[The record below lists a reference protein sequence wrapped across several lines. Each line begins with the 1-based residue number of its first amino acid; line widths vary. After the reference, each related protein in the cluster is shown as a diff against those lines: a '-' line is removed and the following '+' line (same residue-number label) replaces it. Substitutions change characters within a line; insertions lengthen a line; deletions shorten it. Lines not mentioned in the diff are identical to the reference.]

1 MKTTYFLKGLI
12 LVFLGILCTTAYAT
26 NGRIYVSTSGSN
38 SNNGQQ
44 GSPLLT
50 IARAVTNSTNG
61 DTIVVL
67 PGSYREIINFGGKNL
82 TITSNYMFVK
92 DTNIIANTILDFTDA
107 TTANGGLYN
116 SVVNN
121 NDKKIYGLT
130 ITKAPKRAIATIA
143 KLTIE
148 YCVFKGNG
156 YNDAVNNT
164 DVNHLIGVLGTAIID
179 NCDFYNNENNAL
191 IVNNDRYY
199 NIAKVTN
206 TKIHHNNFGALKDG
220 IAFYIEG
227 QIDISNCAIYKN
239 KGQAIFYLGGNLY
252 YDGSSKKLKLNFNTI
267 VSNEATV
274 LASYPITSFTNFVY
288 FSNSIVAHN
297 RKTDFILG
305 SGTGSNNG
313 QVTNFIFNNNVLQN
327 GLNSKTVESVKATNN
342 ITSANNFE
350 GTPLFIDSTADKYT
364 LAANSL
370 GMGFGYYNAS
380 QNIDTIKKDI
390 VGTSRSISSKNGPDI
405 GAYQSLSTAV
415 NTPTNLTVTTGAG
428 GSATLSWTGGSSLTN
443 KNYNIYR
450 STDGSAYTKIGTSTT
465 NTYNDNTVLKRIRY
479 YYKVSESFLNIAATN
494 ALDTGMVNF
503 FSFTGNAN
511 DYKNANLPINN
522 NNANPV
528 QDRFSN
534 ATSAYSFNGTNQ
546 YLEYDNTVANVSNTQ
561 SYTVTFWGKG
571 AGNYL
576 AKYSNL
582 DASQSQFFIASGTIA
597 GNGNNSNSYTAPDNN
612 WNHYMVIMENG
623 SNKTKVYRNGS
634 LISTG
639 TILYSANGTA
649 TNFTVG
655 RVSGSPPGF
664 LNGSV
669 DDIRVYNS
677 VLSSSKLNNI
687 YAFESQYGYTNIE
700 TSQSSAADITVVGR
714 KIYVNKTTGS
724 NSNAGTLASPLLT
737 IQAAINLSSSE
748 DTVVV
753 SDAIYSETLSITSG
767 KNILITSNYLFDK
780 DSTHIAACV
789 IDGTNFTFNDIQIAS
804 LSDIFIQ
811 GITLKNVKGKLIDMA
826 NNDLVL
832 KHVRIRDQGFNQANV
847 LRNSIIVRKVYIDS
861 THIFNNKF
869 IEGIVGVTDTLS
881 FTNSKFYNNQGGLIT
896 NSNSGFQTAIL
907 LEKSLFQ
914 DNTRATG
921 ASSFGEY
928 MFINVNR
935 HNVIKNKFINNSYT
949 VFGGSGAAYTKFIN
963 NLFLNNTTVL
973 QRNPQVTAN
982 DSVILIHNSFIQNAY
997 PSSGASAGSPV
1008 TNIAVTPWTDMTFFP
1023 VGNWKG
1029 IFYNNIFYGNMSFS
1043 GPSNNNNSIGI
1054 TLKLRG
1060 NLFKSNQTFSQ
1071 AADTSGSSNNQLF
1084 DYIQYVD
1091 TAAHN
1096 FRFANGSRYLRAG
1109 VIVNYPANDDING
1122 TARPLP
1128 VGTNPEPGAFE
1139 SSYSLNPP
1147 VLTTITAANKSI
1159 KIDWTATDI
1168 ANITSFRIYR
1178 DSVGAPGTLIDT
1190 VLSNKLTYTN
1200 TVVNGTRYYYR
1211 IKAFD
1216 IYGLASDY
1224 SNILNATAVNVKP
1237 VAATL
1242 SNKTIDSIG
1251 FNNYVKLKFS
1261 GSTSSDADGTISS
1274 YKWYVNDSLV
1284 NDKDSVLNYNFSV
1297 GSHTVK
1303 LKVLDN
1309 DNAVD
1314 SSAALVK
1321 VSSNVKTF
1329 AGGFIGGISA
1339 VSPNIIYT
1347 ADSTYNSTT
1356 GATIYKLN
1364 GESAIL
1370 NPLSVI
1376 AKIATTPSVS
1386 NDSSLFVI
1394 TGSSISAFDKSG
1406 TALWPSVSLG
1416 ALSYVTP
1423 TVDSLLSRI
1432 YVGVSNKDLY
1442 AINYKTGKVEWT
1454 YTADAPMNTSAVI
1467 TGNRK
1472 LIVTSEAGTI
1482 YGFDIIKNTAQTA
1495 PKWTKSLGQIITGA
1509 PALDNKN
1516 NVYFGTESGNLLK
1529 TQFSDDGEIKILWTK
1544 SVEAAVKSSPV
1555 IDADGFVYVANTNGD
1570 LFKLDSATGDIKW
1583 KRSTGASIVSTPA
1596 ISEFGSIYVA
1606 NMNGII
1612 LSVTTDNVLRWS
1624 YNAAAPISANILYIN
1639 NKLYVGTQTGKLITL
1654 YDNPLSTDVN
1664 TSYAMDQ
1671 QDEHPLYSK
1680 NSMASLSQ
1688 LRFNN
1693 KFSIWKDRFKK
1704 YNYDFLYL
1712 NNVYPIAKDPIWGTY
1727 QGNYKRTGA
1736 NLPDCPE
1743 IPTINIPNCIEKA
1756 DSIVVNTNSIIDKV
1770 WIINDAVKTDL
1781 QSNTIKIKATD
1792 KVGLRTTSV
1801 YGCVI
1806 NNSTTASIANS
1817 TIQKPVIISSSS
1829 SNSICEGDSVKL
1841 STGTVAS
1848 NYTWLNSGISANT
1861 NSVTIKKS
1869 GTYTLSVVNEY
1880 GCKASSDALTLV
1892 VNKIPATPVI
1902 SRDASGNLIS
1912 TATTNEWYKDG
1923 VKISETTNTIKP
1935 SVNGTYTVKASEN
1948 NCISTFS
1955 GAYYFVVTD
1964 IININNNEFIKMAPN
1979 PFVNDVNIDFVLK
1992 NQPKVNIE
2000 IYSMSSGNLVKV
2012 INNVYA
2018 GSKINLEN
2026 LSAGM
2031 YIFKITTPD
2040 QKNYYQFKMIKL

>member
-1 MKTTYFLKGLI
+1 MKKAYLLKGIII
-12 LVFLGILCTTAYAT
+12 LFLGILSATAFAT

-38 SNNGQQ
+38 TNNGQQ
-44 GSPLLT
+44 ATPFLT
-50 IARAVTNSTNG
+50 IGQALSTSVSG

-67 PGSYREIINFGGKNL
+67 PGSYRELIDFGGKNL

-92 DTNIIANTILDFTDA
+92 DTNIISNTIIDLTNA
-107 TTANGGLYN
+107 ITANGGIYN
-116 SVVNN
+116 SAANN
-121 NDKKIYGLT
+121 NDKKLYGLT

-164 DVNHLIGVLGTAIID
+164 DVNHLIGVFGTAIID

-313 QVTNFIFNNNVLQN
+313 QVTNFIFKNNVLQN
-327 GLNSKTVESVKATNN
+327 GLNSKTVEAVKATNN

-350 GTPLFIDSTADKYT
+350 GTPLFTDSTADKYT
-364 LAANSL
+364 IAANSI

-380 QNIDTIKKDI
+380 QNIDTIKTDI
-390 VGTSRSISSKNGPDI
+390 VGTSRSISANKGPDI
-405 GAYQSLSTAV
+405 GAYQSLSSAV
-415 NTPTNLTVTTGAG
+415 STPSNLTVTTGAG
-428 GSATLSWTGGSSLTN
+428 GSATLSWTGGSSLTS

-450 STDGSAYTKIGTSTT
+450 STDGNTFTKIGTSTS
-465 NTYNDNTVLKRIRY
+465 NNYNDNSVVKRTRY
-479 YYKVSESFLNIAATN
+479 YYKVSESYLNISATN
-494 ALDTGMVNF
+494 TLDTGMVNF

-511 DYKNANLPINN
+511 DYINTALPISN

-546 YLEYDNTVANVSNTQ
+546 YLEYDNTVANVSNAQ
-561 SYTVTFWGKG
+561 AYTVTFWGKG

-582 DASQSQFFIASGTIA
+582 DANLSQFFIASGTIA
-597 GNGNNSNSYTAPDNN
+597 GNGTNSNSYAAPDNN

-623 SNKTKVYRNGS
+623 SNKTKVYRNGT

-639 TILYSANGTA
+639 TINYSGNGTS
-649 TNFTVG
+649 TKFTVG

-687 YAFESQYGYTNIE
+687 YAFESQYGYTSIE
-700 TSQSSAADITVVGR
+700 TSRSSTAAITILGR
-714 KIYVNKTTGS
+714 KIYVNKNTGS
-724 NSNAGTLASPLLT
+724 NSNPGTLASPLLT
-737 IQAAINLSSSE
+737 IQEAINQSSSE
-748 DTVVV
+748 DTVVLA
-753 SDAIYSETLSITSG
+753 DAIYSETLSITSG
-767 KNILITSNYLFDK
+767 KNILITSNYLFDN
-780 DSTHIAACV
+780 DSTHIGACV

-804 LSDIFIQ
+804 LSDISIQ
-811 GITLKNVKGKLIDMA
+811 GLTLKNVKGKLIDMA

-832 KHVRIRDQGFNQANV
+832 NHVRIRDQGYNQANV
-847 LRNSIIVRKVYIDS
+847 LRNSIIVRKVYIDN

-869 IEGIVGVTDTLS
+869 IEGIVGVTDSLS

-914 DNTRATG
+914 DNTRAVG

-928 MFINVNR
+928 MIINVNR
-935 HNVIKNKFINNSYT
+935 HNVVKNKFINNSYT

-997 PSSGASAGSPV
+997 PSSGAGAGSPAS
-1008 TNIAVTPWTDMTFFP
+1008 NNAVTPWTDMTFFP

-1043 GPSNNNNSIGI
+1043 GPSNNNNAIGI
-1054 TLKLRG
+1054 TLKLKG

-1084 DYIQYVD
+1084 DYISYID
-1091 TAAHN
+1091 TATNN
-1096 FRFANGSRYLRAG
+1096 FKFINGSRYLRSG
-1109 VIVNYPANDDING
+1109 VTLTYPVNDDIAG
-1122 TARPLP
+1122 SSRPLP

-1147 VLTTITAANKSI
+1147 VLTTITASNKSI

-1168 ANITSFRIYR
+1168 SNINSFRIYR
-1178 DSVGAPGTLIDT
+1178 DSLGTPGTLIDT

-1211 IKAFD
+1211 IKAYD
-1216 IYGLASDY
+1216 NYGLLSEY
-1224 SNILNATAVNVKP
+1224 SNILNAAAVNVKP

-1242 SNKTIDSIG
+1242 SNKIIDSIG
-1251 FNNYVKLKFS
+1251 FNNFVKLKFS
-1261 GSTSSDADGTISS
+1261 ASTSSDADGSISA
-1274 YKWYVNDSLV
+1274 YNWYVNDSLV
-1284 NDKDSVLNYNFSV
+1284 NNKDSVLNYNFGI
-1297 GSHTVK
+1297 GSNTVK
-1303 LKVLDN
+1303 LLVFDN

-1329 AGGFIGGISA
+1329 PGGFIGGITA
-1339 VSPNIIYT
+1339 VSSNIIYT
-1347 ADSTYNSTT
+1347 ADSTFNSST

-1364 GESAIL
+1364 GESAISS
-1370 NPLSVI
+1370 PLSVL
-1376 AKIATTPSVS
+1376 AKISTTPSIS
-1386 NDSSLFVI
+1386 NDSSLFVT
-1394 TGSSISAFDKSG
+1394 TGSSIAAFDKNG
-1406 TALWPSVSLG
+1406 KALWPSISLG
-1416 ALSYVTP
+1416 ALSFVTP

-1472 LIVTSEAGTI
+1472 LIVTSEAGTV
-1482 YGFDIIKNTAQTA
+1482 YGFDIITSKAPTG
-1495 PKWTKSLGQIITGA
+1495 PKWTKNLGQTITGA

-1516 NVYFGTESGNLLK
+1516 NVYFGTESGNILK
-1529 TQFSDDGEIKILWTK
+1529 AQFSEDGEVKIVWTK

-1555 IDADGFVYVANTNGD
+1555 IDADGFVYIANTNGD
-1570 LFKLDSATGDIKW
+1570 LFKLDSANGNIKW
-1583 KRSTGASIVSTPA
+1583 KRSTGASILSTPA
-1596 ISEFGSIYVA
+1596 ISEFGNIYVA
-1606 NMNGII
+1606 NMNGTV
-1612 LSVTTDNVLRWS
+1612 LSVTSDNNLRWTYS
-1624 YNAAAPISANILYIN
+1624 AGAAVSANILYIN
-1639 NKLYVGTQTGKLITL
+1639 YKLYIGTQTGKLITL
-1654 YDNPLSTDVN
+1654 YDNPLSSDVN
-1664 TSYAMDQ
+1664 TTYAKEQ
-1671 QDEHPLYSK
+1671 TNKQILFST

-1693 KFSIWKDRFKK
+1693 QFSFWKDKFKK

-1712 NNVYPIAKDPIWGTY
+1712 NNVYPIAKNPIWGTY

-1743 IPTINIPNCIEKA
+1743 IPTINIPNCIDKL
-1756 DSIVVNTNSIIDKV
+1756 DSIVVNTNSITDKI
-1770 WIINDAVKTDL
+1770 WLINDAAKSDL
-1781 QSNTIKIKATD
+1781 TSSTIKIKATD

-1801 YGCVI
+1801 FGCVI
-1806 NNSTTASIANS
+1806 NNSNTALIANS
-1817 TIQKPVIISSSS
+1817 TIAKPVIISSSS

-1841 STGTVAS
+1841 STTIVAS
-1848 NYTWLNSGISANT
+1848 NYTWLNSGSTINA

-1869 GTYTLSVVNEY
+1869 GSYTLSVNNDY
-1880 GCKASSDALTLV
+1880 GCKASSDALTVV
-1892 VNKIPATPVI
+1892 VNKIPSIPLI
-1902 SRDASGNLIS
+1902 SRDAAGNLVS
-1912 TATTNEWYKDG
+1912 SATTNEWYKDG
-1923 VKISETTNTIKP
+1923 VKISETSSLIKP
-1935 SVNGTYTVKASEN
+1935 SLNGAYTVKAIEN
-1948 NCISTFS
+1948 KCISSFS
-1955 GAYYFVVTD
+1955 SSYYFVVTD

-1979 PFVNDVNIDFVLK
+1979 PFVNFVNVDFVLK
-1992 NQPKVNIE
+1992 NQQKVNIE
-2000 IYSMSSGNLVKV
+2000 VYSIASGALVKQF
-2012 INNVYA
+2012 NNVYA
-2018 GSKINLEN
+2018 GSKINLGS
-2026 LSAGM
+2026 LSSGI